1 MRIAIPRRVCSQA
14 RMDAAAYGVWRVLEQ
29 RRKIRGR
36 RWTCAPRHPRFFQ
49 ARLEPAGGDLG

>member
-1 MRIAIPRRVCSQA
+1 
-14 RMDAAAYGVWRVLEQ
+14 MDAAAYGVWRVLEQ